1 MTPDQADFPY
11 YNGRPVAI
19 PDWQWLIVMA
29 AVGCG
34 FLALTSGPP
43 IFATRYGQFIAA
55 FLFFAVPLAALA
67 IITPRYWTALFRRVR
82 RRDIMWMFVF
92 ALLNITVSSVVGFL
106 VLKTVGTNSN
116 AAIAELAGMSAAD
129 TALFFLKTAVQLFG
143 EEVLTIL
150 LFLALLNWLH
160 ARMQMSRTPAVIG
173 AWLLSSLMF
182 GAVHLSTYQWNL
194 VQCLVVIGSA
204 RLVLT
209 LPYLLTK
216 NIWVSTGTHILND
229 WLLFA
234 MSLLGQHLVKI
245 PMPA

>member
-1 MTPDQADFPY
+1 MIFPESRFAFFRILPSGCTGANSMTPAQADFPY

-106 VLKTVGTNSN
+106 VLKT
-116 AAIAELAGMSAAD
+116 
-129 TALFFLKTAVQLFG
+129 AVQLFG

-150 LFLALLNWLH
+150 LFLALLNLLH

-234 MSLLGQHLVKI
+234 MSLLGQHLVKV